1 MTQRRPEGGQQ
12 AVLGLPG
19 GSPGLAGDGSWVTW
33 GWSGNDPEAAGRRS
47 DVLQSRRPCRE
58 QGVPPLPRAPLHPAS
73 HPLSTGKPCEAA
85 GARAWRGR
93 AARMA
98 QVPATPGA
106 RPAPGASPSPAPAE
120 PPSGRRGPR
129 GRAFVFVGVRSVPS
143 RVLVSGVVARS
154 CGCRFGWEGT
164 ERGLPAACPLAR
176 ARARAPGRGGGFWRV
191 RLQSPPAGGERGP
204 SLLVSCAKARTG
216 VVPGRSRLRPDDSRT
231 WDMPLPRGCLQG
243 QQLGAWEDPLRGRG
257 RGPRP
262 CVARP
267 RA

>member
-176 ARARAPGRGGGFWRV
+176 ARAPLGGAVGSGESGCSPLLRVASGGPLCWCRVQRRGPGWCQADPGSDLTTAGHGTCPSPGAACRGSSWAPGR
-191 RLQSPPAGGERGP
+191 
-204 SLLVSCAKARTG
+204 TH
-216 VVPGRSRLRPDDSRT
+216 
-231 WDMPLPRGCLQG
+231 
-243 QQLGAWEDPLRGRG
+243 
-257 RGPRP
+257 
-262 CVARP
+262 
-267 RA
+267 

>member
-176 ARARAPGRGGGFWRV
+176 ARARPGEGRWVLASPAAVPSCGWRAGALSVGVVCKGEDRGG
-191 RLQSPPAGGERGP
+191 
-204 SLLVSCAKARTG
+204 ARQIQAPT
-216 VVPGRSRLRPDDSRT
+216 
-231 WDMPLPRGCLQG
+231 
-243 QQLGAWEDPLRGRG
+243 
-257 RGPRP
+257 
-262 CVARP
+262 
-267 RA
+267 